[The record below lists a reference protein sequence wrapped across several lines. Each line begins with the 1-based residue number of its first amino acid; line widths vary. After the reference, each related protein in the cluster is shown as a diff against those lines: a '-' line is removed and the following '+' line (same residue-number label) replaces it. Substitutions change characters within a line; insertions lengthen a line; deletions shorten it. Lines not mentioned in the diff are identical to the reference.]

1 MLFFQRDRLKTVTAD
16 DVTRVSA
23 QYLDPSRL
31 TTLVVGDYDTIAT
44 DLGRLDLG
52 IPSVLSA
59 DTF

>member
-1 MLFFQRDRLKTVTAD
+1 
-16 DVTRVSA
+16 VSA
-23 QYLDPSRL
+23 QHLDPSRL
-31 TTLVVGDYDTIAT
+31 TTLVVGDYDSIAP